1 MKAETYLDKG
11 DLDNI
16 QHRVISY
23 GAGTQST
30 AMLLMGLTGELH
42 AKPDFGVFADTGGEP
57 KEVYDYLYL
66 IKDYVKK
73 EFDFD
78 IIIVKKKGNNI
89 VDDLLNPKI
98 SKHGNVYIPYAPPLF
113 IKHTEGGKNYMINRY
128 CTTTYKIEPF
138 HRYIKKRLHI
148 KRNNPEQ
155 SKMIEQWMG
164 ISMDEMQRM
173 RTSRDWY
180 LVLRYPLVEMEMVRN
195 ESIRLVERFGL
206 PTPPRS
212 ACTFCPYHNVHQWKS
227 IKKNFPDEFQ
237 EVIEFEKQVQERL
250 KEQEKK
256 GKSTYKGVPY
266 FHSSCKPIGEVN
278 FGEEQYDLFGDG
290 FLNECDGL
298 CGI

>member
-30 AMLLMGLTGELH
+30 AMLLMGLTGKLH
-42 AKPDFGVFADTGGEP
+42 SKPDFAIFADTGGEP
-57 KEVYDYLYL
+57 KEVYDYLAL

-78 IIIVKKKGNNI
+78 IIIVKPKTNI
-89 VDDLLNPKI
+89 IEDLLNPVT
-98 SKHGNVYIPYAPPLF
+98 SKNGNTYIKNQPPLF
-113 IKHTEGGKNYMINRY
+113 IKRNDDGNIYMIQRI
-128 CTTTYKIEPF
+128 CTEKYKINPF

-148 KRNNPEQ
+148 KSNNPEQ
-155 SKMIEQWMG
+155 SKMLELWMG

-173 RTSRDWY
+173 KKSQDWY
-180 LVLRYPLVEMEMVRN
+180 SILRYPLIEMEMVRN
-195 ESIRLVERFGL
+195 ESIKLVERFGL

-212 ACTFCPYHNVHQWKS
+212 ACTFCPYHNDHEWKR

-237 EVIEFEKQVQERL
+237 KVVELEIQVQEGL
-250 KEQEKK
+250 KHKPAIK
-256 GKSTYKGVPY
+256 GIPY
-266 FHSSCKPIGEVN
+266 FHRSCKNIGDVN

-290 FLNECDGL
+290 FLNECDGV

>member
-30 AMLLMGLTGELH
+30 AMLLMGLTGKLH
-42 AKPDFGVFADTGGEP
+42 SKPDFAIFADTGGEP
-57 KEVYDYLYL
+57 KEVYDYLAL

-78 IIIVKKKGNNI
+78 IIIVKPKTNI
-89 VDDLLNPKI
+89 IEDLLNPVT
-98 SKHGNVYIPYAPPLF
+98 SKNGNTYIKNQPPLF
-113 IKHTEGGKNYMINRY
+113 IKRNDDGNIYMIQRI
-128 CTTTYKIEPF
+128 CTEKYKINPF

-148 KRNNPEQ
+148 KSNNPEQ
-155 SKMIEQWMG
+155 SKMLELWMG

-173 RTSRDWY
+173 RVSQDWY
-180 LVLRYPLVEMEMVRN
+180 AVLRYPLIEMEMVRN
-195 ESIRLVERFGL
+195 ESIKYVEKFGL

-212 ACTFCPYHNVHQWKS
+212 ACTFCPYHHDYDWKRLKHNS
-227 IKKNFPDEFQ
+227 PKEF
-237 EVIEFEKQVQERL
+237 KQVAKLERAMQEGT
-250 KEQEKK
+250 KENP
-256 GKSTYKGVPY
+256 GYHGIPY
-266 FHSSCKPIGEVN
+266 FHRSCENIGEVN

-290 FLNECDGL
+290 FLDECDGV